1 MAVRFLLDENLSER
15 LIPALAPHFP
25 GALHVRVLGLGGA
38 TDTRLWEVAAREGCV
53 LVTKDE
59 DFVQLSV
66 LRGPPPKVL
75 WLNVGNAGTPVIARL
90 LQQNAEAIE
99 AFVAHPEL
107 AFLAMGLGP
116 AAGRSSRG

>member
-1 MAVRFLLDENLSER
+1 MAVRLLLDENLSER
-15 LIPALAPHFP
+15 LVAALAPRFP
-25 GALHVRVLGLGGA
+25 GALHVRAMGLGGA
-38 TDTRLWEVAAREGCV
+38 TDLRLWQLAADERCL

-90 LQQNAEAIE
+90 LLANAEAIE
-99 AFVAHPEL
+99 GFVEHPEV
-107 AFLAMGLGP
+107 AFLALGIGP
-116 AAGRSSRG
+116 RSDG

>member
-15 LIPALAPHFP
+15 LVASLSVRFP
-25 GALHVRVLGLGGA
+25 DALHVRVLGLGGA
-38 TDTRLWEVAAREGCV
+38 PDLRLWEVAARERCL

-66 LRGPPPKVL
+66 VRGPPPKVL
-75 WLNVGNAGTPVIARL
+75 WLNVGNARTPEIAQLL
-90 LQQNAEAIE
+90 LQHAEAIE

-107 AFLAMGLGP
+107 AFLALGLGP
-116 AAGRSSRG
+116 RAS

>member
-15 LIPALAPHFP
+15 LVASLAGRFP
-25 GALHVRVLGLGGA
+25 NALHVRVLGLGGA
-38 TDTRLWEVAAREGCV
+38 TDTRLWEVAARERCV

-75 WLNVGNAGTPVIARL
+75 WLNVGNAGTSAIARL

-99 AFVAHPEL
+99 AFAEHPEL
-107 AFLAMGLGP
+107 AFLALGLGLR
-116 AAGRSSRG
+116 AG

>member
-1 MAVRFLLDENLSER
+1 VAVRLLLDENLSER
-15 LIPALAPHFP
+15 LIPALAPRF
-25 GALHVRVLGLGGA
+25 ADTLHVRVLGLGGA
-38 TDTRLWEVAAREGCV
+38 ADTRLWEVAAREQCL

-75 WLNVGNAGTPVIARL
+75 WLNVGNAGTPVITRL
-90 LQQNAEAIE
+90 VLQNAEAIE

-107 AFLAMGLGP
+107 AFLALGVGP
-116 AAGRSSRG
+116 RAS